1 MRHIAGGG
9 WVLLCLAVLVV
20 GRGCSPH
27 NPADNDGSGDGSED
41 PFDSYVPDPEVYC
54 APPDPD
60 RMIQQTLSDGRTVE
74 FAVNHILLLMEEGTQ
89 RTVVE
94 QLAAELGGT
103 IVGQVPDIAFY
114 QIEVPATT
122 QAELEALIDQAE
134 ANPGFASAGYN
145 RVAQFNQTCPAENDN
160 RDIVAEDQCAFAETE
175 YYQAVTM
182 FDFFREHLTLHRV
195 RVGIV
200 DTGLDPS
207 TNEFDEVDILY
218 LNDFAGPPEDLHDR
232 RHGTAVASIIAADND
247 MCSINGI
254 ASRLV
259 GDNLRLIVGRASDD
273 ASFIVY
279 TTMAAAAGADIINMS
294 FGWQE
299 SDPYFEIMWDTW
311 LRLMGRRSTVLFVCS
326 AGNESLELTGFNY
339 APGGIGLANV
349 LTVAATAQCNP
360 TELSVMSNH
369 GGAVDIAAPG
379 ENVPAVAPD
388 GSYDGRF
395 GTSFSAPMV
404 ASLAAIL
411 KSIRPTLTPA
421 QIKHQITAYGYPL
434 ADDSP
439 FGRLVFTTSIQ
450 ELLLDMGVGDP
461 IRSWIDPLG
470 LGNAGASGMVL
481 SRVCPP
487 GMSYSIDGYGSH
499 AIQAVDRTQ
508 GGVIGSPAMPP
519 AFYFN
524 ADDGDVFLEIG
535 SAGMSQFALGSF
547 IFLEDPA
554 GASDV
559 AAARFQEH
567 GSVDFGPAI
576 AGTVTFD
583 TCRIDER
590 DPWQAKNPMIV
601 YVTGAFEGMLTAY
614 HWDGRLPSVHGF
626 DGNFNMPFVVS
637 SSAGE
642 EVFEYLE
649 NNCEGGI
656 PTPPT
661 EP

>member
-1 MRHIAGGG
+1 MRDIAGGG

-27 NPADNDGSGDGSED
+27 SPADSDGSGDGSED

-74 FAVNHILLLMEEGTQ
+74 FAVNQILLLMEEGTQ
-89 RTVVE
+89 RNVVE
-94 QLAAELGGT
+94 HLAAELGGA
-103 IVGQVPDIAFY
+103 IVGQVPDIDFY

-122 QAELEALIDQAE
+122 QAELEALIDQAK
-134 ANPGFASAGYN
+134 ANPGVASAGYN
-145 RVAQFNQTCPAENDN
+145 RVPQFNQTCPAENDN
-160 RDIVAEDQCAFAETE
+160 RDIAAEDQCAFAETE

-182 FDFFREHLTLHRV
+182 FDFFREHLALHRV
-195 RVGIV
+195 RVAVV
-200 DTGLDPS
+200 DTGVDPS
-207 TNEFDEVDILY
+207 TGEFDDVDILY
-218 LNDFAGPPEDLHDR
+218 LNNMSGRPEDPHHS
-232 RHGTAVASIIAADND
+232 RHGTAVAGIIAADD
-247 MCSINGI
+247 DYSGVNGI
-254 ASRLV
+254 ASRFLN
-259 GDNLRLIVGRASDD
+259 DNLRLIIGGVHDAAS
-273 ASFIVY
+273 IITY
-279 TTMAAAAGADIINMS
+279 TTMAASAGADIINLS
-294 FGWQE
+294 VGWE
-299 SDPYFEIMWDTW
+299 VSDPRFEIMWDTW

-326 AGNESLELTGFNY
+326 AGNELTQLTGFNY
-339 APGGIGLANV
+339 APGGIGLSNV
-349 LTVAATAQCNP
+349 LTVAATARCNP
-360 TELSVMSNH
+360 TELSLISNY
-369 GGAVDIAAPG
+369 GSAVDIAAPG
-379 ENVPAVAPD
+379 ESVPAV
-388 GSYDGRF
+388 GLGGGYTLGL

-508 GGVIGSPAMPP
+508 GGMIGSPAMPP

-524 ADDGDVFLEIG
+524 ADDGDVFLGIG

-559 AAARFQEH
+559 AAARFQQH
-567 GSVDFGPAI
+567 GSVEFGPAI

-601 YVTGAFEGMLTAY
+601 YVTGAFEGVLTAY
-614 HWDGRLPSVHGF
+614 HWDGRPPSVHGF
-626 DGNFNMPFVVS
+626 DGNFNMPFIVS
-637 SSAGE
+637 SNAGE